1 MTEELNNLPVIIFTG
16 YRFDNKTRK
25 WKFEESR
32 IRIKDYEE
40 GKQYI
45 KNFKNNNKHYSLLSI
60 AVSKYDSEK
69 ITKKEL
75 QKNKVFS
82 LRKRGERKY
91 RTNEETLGS
100 LSTYIIYKS
109 H

>member
-1 MTEELNNLPVIIFTG
+1 MTTDNLPVIIITG

-32 IRIKDYEE
+32 LKIDDYEK
-40 GKQYI
+40 GKEYV
-45 KNFKNNNKHYSLLSI
+45 KNYKNTNKHYSLLSI
-60 AVSKYDSEK
+60 AVSMYDTETIS
-69 ITKKEL
+69 KKEIN
-75 QKNKVFS
+75 KNKVFS

-91 RTNEETLGS
+91 RSNEETLGS
-100 LSTYIIYKS
+100 LKTYIIYKS